1 MFDGKKIIITGGSSG
16 VGKKLAHLLIKK
28 GAHLALIAR
37 DGKKL
42 LAVRKELSAPA
53 STGQMIEI
61 FPCDVADSNAVEKTF
76 KRIIEKNG
84 IPDILINSA
93 GILREGYF
101 ENQSLETFREVMD
114 INFFGT
120 LHCTQSVL
128 SYFKDNGGGR
138 IVNICSVAGL
148 MGVFGYSA
156 YCASKH
162 AVTGLTASLRTEL
175 KHQNITFHI
184 VYPPEFDSPMVDE
197 INTCRSEENR
207 MITKTIPKLS
217 ADKVAD
223 EIIKGIGKNQYEI
236 TPGIA
241 TRIAARADKLF
252 PSIGRAVVD
261 FKISRVYKGPGNKNH

>member
-16 VGKKLAHLLIKK
+16 VGKILAQRLIKK
-28 GAHLALIAR
+28 GARLALVAR
-37 DGKKL
+37 DEKKL
-42 LAVRKELSAPA
+42 LSVKKEISEIASAGQAVALF
-53 STGQMIEI
+53 T
-61 FPCDVADSNAVEKTF
+61 CDVADTSAVEKTF
-76 KRIIEKNG
+76 KRIAEELG
-84 IPDILINSA
+84 TPDLLINSA

-101 ENQSLETFREVMD
+101 ENQKIETFREVMD

-120 LHCTQSVL
+120 LHCIQSVL
-128 SYFKDNGGGR
+128 PYFKNNGGGR

-162 AVTGLTASLRTEL
+162 ALTGLTGSLRTEL
-175 KHQNITFHI
+175 KYQNIIFHI

-197 INTCRSEENR
+197 INTYRSEENR
-207 MITKTIPKLS
+207 MIAKTIPKLS

-223 EIIKGIGKNQYEI
+223 DIIKGIEKNQYEI
-236 TPGIA
+236 IPGIA
-241 TRIAARADKLF
+241 TRLAVRSEKLL

-261 FKISRVYKGPGNKNH
+261 FKISRVYNKSLEN